1 MSAEAMQETI
11 STGAV
16 ADGEP
21 PMPPT
26 DLVFDDSEAVAS
38 LPFGTLRERASGEPL
53 ESNRHRI
60 AMNALI
66 RSMLVAMAGRNDYF
80 VGGNMFIYYS
90 STQARNRDFREPDF
104 FVVLNVDG
112 SQERQGWVVW
122 EENGR
127 YPDVIVELMSPS
139 TAAADTGV
147 KKDIYEQ
154 IFRTPDYYVFD
165 PFDPNSLRGW
175 HLDLDEG
182 YQELTPNEQGWLW
195 CQRLGLWLGTWEG
208 TIEDKPALWLR
219 FYDQEGNLVS
229 LPEEA
234 AQQHLEVTQ
243 QQLESAQ
250 QQLETAQQQL
260 ETAEQQAALR
270 QLLRLLAVRFGEV
283 PPQVE
288 NQLQGL
294 DVNQLED
301 LVDVAMTVDS
311 LEQFVSR
318 LSQH

>member
-1 MSAEAMQETI
+1 
-11 STGAV
+11 
-16 ADGEP
+16 
-21 PMPPT
+21 
-26 DLVFDDSEAVAS
+26 
-38 LPFGTLRERASGEPL
+38 
-53 ESNRHRI
+53 
-60 AMNALI
+60 
-66 RSMLVAMAGRNDYF
+66 MLVAMAGRNDYF

-90 STQARNRDFREPDF
+90 SEQARNRDFREPDF

-112 SQERQGWVVW
+112 SQDRQGWVVW

-219 FYDQEGNLVS
+219 FYDQEGNLVP

-234 AQQHLEVTQ
+234 AQQQGLQ
-243 QQLESAQ
+243 QG
-250 QQLETAQQQL
+250 
-260 ETAEQQAALR
+260 ALR
-270 QLLRLLAVRFGEV
+270 PLLRLLRTRFGEV
-283 PPQVE
+283 PPEVE
-288 NQLQGL
+288 NQLQEL

-318 LSQH
+318 LS